1 MALLQTIAQMDIRA
15 SNWIFQS
22 RRHARLVP
30 FCKLLSRTADGWL
43 YVVSGLLLIWLNR
56 ETGLHFARLVLLAFA
71 VERLLYLTIKNIYR
85 RRRPAARIPGFE
97 SVLTASDRFSL
108 PSGHTSGAF
117 LMATLCFVTFGP
129 AAAAIYLWAML
140 VACSRVVLGMHFVT
154 DVLLGACLG
163 AGTALLSR
171 SLLGP

>member
-1 MALLQTIAQMDIRA
+1 MALLQTLDQMDIRA

-30 FCKLLSRTADGWL
+30 ICKLLSHTADGWL
-43 YVVSGLLLIWLNR
+43 YVFFGLLLIWLDR
-56 ETGLHFARLVLLAFA
+56 ETGLDFVKLALLAFGI
-71 VERLLYLTIKNIYR
+71 ERLLYLATKNIYR

-97 SVLTASDRFSL
+97 SILIASDRFSL

-117 LMATLCFVTFGP
+117 LMATLSLATFGP
-129 AAAAIYLWAML
+129 AALALYLWALL

-163 AGTALLSR
+163 VGTALLSR
-171 SLLGP
+171 GLFGP